1 MPISDVSLEA
11 CLTVIFEI
19 PYLED
24 MNAESRQ
31 VSHHVGLIMIGQ
43 VDVVPH
49 QAIRRQ
55 RVPELPEEIL
65 LPGINAI
72 SPVAESGVWY
82 HYPHLQILQ
91 LLPREN
97 GERSH

>member
-43 VDVVPH
+43 VDVVPDKV
-49 QAIRRQ
+49 IRRQ
-55 RVPELPEEIL
+55 RVPELFMEIL
-65 LPGINAI
+65 LPGINAVK
-72 SPVAESGVWY
+72 PCT
-82 HYPHLQILQ
+82 
-91 LLPREN
+91 
-97 GERSH
+97 